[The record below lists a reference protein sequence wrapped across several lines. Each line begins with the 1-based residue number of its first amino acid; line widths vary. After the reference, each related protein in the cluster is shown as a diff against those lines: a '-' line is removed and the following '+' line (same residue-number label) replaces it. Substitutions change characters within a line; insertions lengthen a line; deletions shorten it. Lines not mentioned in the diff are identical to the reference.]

1 MTVLRGAKRN
11 YCFTVDG
18 PWCVEPEDV
27 PSEVT
32 AALLEATK
40 LYNIMVEGSRDSDIA
55 YAVRF
60 ARRLAEQVGG
70 AVLDQQIGTVW
81 SKGASRTVEKPL
93 RDSRVR
99 VVTVDW
105 YALRSDLDAN
115 VGHEYVI
122 RCHRYLPEALPRR
135 FGEFEPFQHKLAEVG
150 EEGFARAWREAESL
164 LFFSASAPCIAGALW
179 AGPSEKHP
187 RLVWHM
193 SLELHCLPL
202 TDRRWRDSLGR
213 LFVSLAEHLNAFYAS
228 AQVTRDSIWNGRGL
242 WSDRSTERPIQ
253 TARINGWMGLPPYP
267 VWWSWYGQPYRDLV
281 SQHLVGYNTTDYQA
295 GLFCSLGDDPL
306 DRDQLNTL
314 IQGARPSRAWLSP
327 ELRATVEQ
335 NERRIQP
342 VPIRAAELIPR
353 RLT

>member
-1 MTVLRGAKRN
+1 MTCQNRMVSYDLAVYAPVALAVSDLRTLVSEVSSLDPGGEDTETSLMTVLRGAKRN

-150 EEGFARAWREAESL
+150 EEGFARGWREAESL

-253 TARINGWMGLPPYP
+253 TADQWVDGFAALPGL
-267 VWWSWYGQPYRDLV
+267 VVLV
-281 SQHLVGYNTTDYQA
+281 RPAISRPCFAAPGRVQHH
-295 GLFCSLGDDPL
+295 GLSGRSILLPW
-306 DRDQLNTL
+306 R
-314 IQGARPSRAWLSP
+314 
-327 ELRATVEQ
+327 
-335 NERRIQP
+335 
-342 VPIRAAELIPR
+342 
-353 RLT
+353 